1 VQTIWLRLWANDSIP
16 GQADGCTNRLITI
29 KHVVGASI
37 ERYKVAC
44 SAVSLRL
51 DRTLEPGHAGMLRL
65 QFVALAPTYNDL
77 FGRSLGINLFGNVIP
92 VMAVRDRGWHLN
104 PDAQVGD
111 AAFTLAAA
119 WQATISSPSRL
130 TIASTGREA
139 SNRVAGGL
147 RTVVAETPHA
157 RDFAFA
163 IGPMSQ
169 RRVVVN
175 GTRIRVFAS
184 AATSRADS
192 THALQIASKAFRR
205 YEAWYGSYGSPEFD
219 LVIANLPYGGIE
231 YPEIVFSTP
240 DTATVAHETAH
251 QWFYGIVGDDQYH
264 QPWLD
269 ESFASWNE
277 DQFVPGT
284 YPCDP
289 RHPLGRHRGQL
300 GLGLGYFENHPNAY
314 VNVIY
319 RGGSCSLTA
328 LKNMLGRDRFLHML
342 RVEVARYRYGVIR
355 TPDFLHL
362 LQSMSPTMAR
372 RWESLVGL

>member
-1 VQTIWLRLWANDSIP
+1 MLWTPRGRVLRGSESISFRNHGASAVRTIWLRLWANDSIP

-44 SAVSLRL
+44 SAMSLRL
-51 DRTLEPGHAGMLRL
+51 DRTLEPGHAGMLRF

-139 SNRVAGGL
+139 SNRVARGL

-184 AATSRADS
+184 RP
-192 THALQIASKAFRR
+192 R
-205 YEAWYGSYGSPEFD
+205 
-219 LVIANLPYGGIE
+219 
-231 YPEIVFSTP
+231 
-240 DTATVAHETAH
+240 
-251 QWFYGIVGDDQYH
+251 VG
-264 QPWLD
+264 
-269 ESFASWNE
+269 
-277 DQFVPGT
+277 
-284 YPCDP
+284 
-289 RHPLGRHRGQL
+289 
-300 GLGLGYFENHPNAY
+300 
-314 VNVIY
+314 
-319 RGGSCSLTA
+319 
-328 LKNMLGRDRFLHML
+328 
-342 RVEVARYRYGVIR
+342 R
-355 TPDFLHL
+355 TPRMRYKSRL
-362 LQSMSPTMAR
+362 R
-372 RWESLVGL
+372 RLEGMKLGTAAMDLPNSIL